1 MKKSIAFLG
10 ALLFGSVTFGQV
22 TKNDSIKKP
31 SSRKVSADDLK
42 NLPVDAESTIIDA
55 HFKGKTL
62 EKHKGDDAISQQS
75 DTHIKFARTEKHT
88 SDSSVVSK
96 INGVTQK
103 GKDGIIV
110 TEKMGGDA
118 SAKTTEKQHYT
129 IKMTNANN
137 KAAASGDESG
147 VIKEGATIQ
156 KKHVSNIKWTPGKA
170 PIGKTVKDSLP
181 TPNAKSTD
189 MFLKI
194 TDIKGEKDGIVSP
207 PTSTKSSD
215 MFLKITDVKG
225 EK

>member
-42 NLPVDAESTIIDA
+42 NLPVDSETTS
-55 HFKGKTL
+55 
-62 EKHKGDDAISQQS
+62 S
-75 DTHIKFARTEKHT
+75 DGHIKLESSQTNLKFFRPNPSKNA
-88 SDSSVVSK
+88 SDASAGSGAK

-110 TEKMGGDA
+110 TEKMGGDGKA
-118 SAKTTEKQHYT
+118 TTTEKQHYT

-137 KAAASGDESG
+137 KAAASGDEAG
-147 VIKEGATIQ
+147 VIKEGATTQ

-170 PIGKTVKDSLP
+170 SIGKTVKDSLP

-194 TDIKGEKDGIVSP
+194 GDIKGEKDGIVLP
-207 PTSTKSSD
+207 PTSTKSTD
-215 MFLKITDVKG
+215 MFLKIGDIKG